1 MFSIDTARNKTK
13 HKAADRGIVVVII
26 VDVVVDAV
34 AVVVVVTC
42 HWAHREAMWIAS
54 VRLTSVP
61 GAQGLAT
68 TGVSSELAALV
79 CWQPGCAWT
88 VSGSESLSG

>member
-13 HKAADRGIVVVII
+13 HKAADRGIAVVII

-42 HWAHREAMWIAS
+42 H
-54 VRLTSVP
+54 
-61 GAQGLAT
+61 
-68 TGVSSELAALV
+68 
-79 CWQPGCAWT
+79 
-88 VSGSESLSG
+88 

>member
-1 MFSIDTARNKTK
+1 MVSCLSINKHTPFNQKRDFLKNIQFISNMFSIDTARNKTK

-42 HWAHREAMWIAS
+42 H
-54 VRLTSVP
+54 
-61 GAQGLAT
+61 
-68 TGVSSELAALV
+68 
-79 CWQPGCAWT
+79 
-88 VSGSESLSG
+88 